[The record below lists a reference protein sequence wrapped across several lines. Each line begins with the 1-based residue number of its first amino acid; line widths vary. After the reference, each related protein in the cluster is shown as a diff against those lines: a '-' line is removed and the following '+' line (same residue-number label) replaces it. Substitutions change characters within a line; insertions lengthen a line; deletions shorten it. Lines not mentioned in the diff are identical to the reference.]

1 MYSSEVQPYLDKY
14 YNTLDKSKI
23 RELIQHATDGGKCVR
38 GFIVKHIIETL
49 TNKKKDDIPWQP
61 IVSVELIHSASIVI
75 DDLPCMDND
84 VYRRGKLSTFKQF
97 GNNEAILSSYYM
109 ISETIRIIFDGLDTN
124 NNNDSGNTLKIL
136 KKLIDE
142 WCELLGKNLVIGQYM
157 DLKGDAESYFNIK
170 FTQNNSINDYI
181 IKYKTC
187 SLFSFSFLIGAF
199 YSNKCD
205 DETIKDFKDMGL
217 HFGIMFQLM
226 DDYRDKDTDV
236 PYANYVLTKGLQS
249 AINKYN
255 ESKSILIILLQKYN
269 LFTNKFETLIKNI
282 DKLFV

>member
-1 MYSSEVQPYLDKY
+1 MYSDEVQPYLDKY
-14 YNTLDKSKI
+14 YVTLEKSKI
-23 RELIQHATDGGKCVR
+23 RELIEYSVNGGKCVR

-49 TNKKKDDIPWQP
+49 TGKKAESIPWQP
-61 IVSVELIHSASIVI
+61 IASVELIHAASIVI

-84 VYRRGKLSTFKQF
+84 TYRRGKLSTFKHF

-109 ISETIRIIFDGLDTN
+109 ISETLRIILDGLEDKE
-124 NNNDSGNTLKIL
+124 DIASLKMFIN
-136 KKLIDE
+136 E
-142 WCELLGKNLVIGQYM
+142 WCELLGKNLVVGQYL

-170 FTQNNSINDYI
+170 VSKAESINDYI

-199 YSNKCD
+199 FSGKAD
-205 DETIKDFKDMGL
+205 HESIKDFKEMGL
-217 HFGIMFQLM
+217 HFGMMFQIM

-236 PYANYVLTKGLQS
+236 PYANYVLSKGVEN
-249 AINKYN
+249 AIDKYK
-255 ESKSILIILLQKYN
+255 ESREAFCLLLQKYG
-269 LFTNKFETLIKNI
+269 LYTEKFTKLIQSI

>member
-1 MYSSEVQPYLDKY
+1 MYSAEVQPYLDIY

-49 TNKKKDDIPWQP
+49 TGKTPAEVPWQP
-61 IVSVELIHSASIVI
+61 IASVELIHSASIVI

-84 VYRRGKLSTFKQF
+84 TYRRGKLSTFKHF
-97 GNNEAILSSYYM
+97 GNNEAILSSYFM
-109 ISETIRIIFDGLDTN
+109 ISETLRIIIDGLDGTDN
-124 NNNDSGNTLKIL
+124 LSALKTLMN
-136 KKLIDE
+136 E
-142 WCELLGKNLVIGQYM
+142 WCELLGKNLVVGQFL

-170 FTQNNSINDYI
+170 FSQNDSVNDYI

-199 YSNKCD
+199 FSNRTD
-205 DETIKDFKDMGL
+205 PESIQDFKDMGL
-217 HFGIMFQLM
+217 HFGMMFQLM

-236 PYANYVLTKGLQS
+236 PYANYVLSKGLPK
-249 AINKYN
+249 AIEKYK
-255 ESKSILIILLQKYN
+255 ESRDNLSLLLKKHN
-269 LFTNKFETLIKNI
+269 LYTDKFVTLMLNI
-282 DKLFV
+282 DKLFVN

>member
-1 MYSSEVQPYLDKY
+1 MYSDEVQPYLDIY

-49 TNKKKDDIPWQP
+49 TGKTPKEVPWQP
-61 IVSVELIHSASIVI
+61 IASVELIHSASIVI

-84 VYRRGKLSTFKQF
+84 TYRRGKLSTFKHF
-97 GNNEAILSSYYM
+97 GNNEAILSSYFM
-109 ISETIRIIFDGLDTN
+109 ISETLRIIIDGLDGTDN
-124 NNNDSGNTLKIL
+124 LRALKTLMN
-136 KKLIDE
+136 E
-142 WCELLGKNLVIGQYM
+142 WCELLGKNLVVGQFL

-170 FTQNNSINDYI
+170 FSQNDSVNDYI

-199 YSNKCD
+199 FSD
-205 DETIKDFKDMGL
+205 RTDPDSIQDFKDMGL
-217 HFGIMFQLM
+217 HFGMMFQLM

-236 PYANYVLTKGLQS
+236 PYANYVLTKGLPK
-249 AINKYN
+249 AIEKYK
-255 ESKSILIILLQKYN
+255 ESRDNLSLLLKKYN
-269 LFTNKFETLIKNI
+269 LYTDKFVTLMLNI
-282 DKLFV
+282 DKLFVN

>member
-1 MYSSEVQPYLDKY
+1 MYSHEIQPYLDIY

-49 TNKKKDDIPWQP
+49 TNKTSAEVPWQP

-84 VYRRGKLSTFKQF
+84 TYRRGKLSTFKYF
-97 GNNEAILSSYYM
+97 GNNESILSSYFI
-109 ISETIRIIFDGLDTN
+109 ISETLRIIIDGLDKIDN
-124 NNNDSGNTLKIL
+124 LHMLKTIMN
-136 KKLIDE
+136 E
-142 WCELLGKNLVIGQYM
+142 WCELLGKNLVIGQFL

-170 FTQNNSINDYI
+170 FSENESVNDYI

-199 YSNKCD
+199 FSD
-205 DETIKDFKDMGL
+205 RTDSISIQDFKDMGL
-217 HFGIMFQLM
+217 HFGMMFQLM

-236 PYANYVLTKGLQS
+236 PYANYILSKGLPK
-249 AINKYN
+249 AIEKYK
-255 ESKSILIILLQKYN
+255 ESRDNLSLLLKKHN
-269 LFTNKFETLIKNI
+269 LYTDKFVTLMLNI
-282 DKLFV
+282 DKLFVN

>member
-1 MYSSEVQPYLDKY
+1 MYSDEVQPYLDIY

-49 TNKKKDDIPWQP
+49 TGKTSAEVPWQP
-61 IVSVELIHSASIVI
+61 IASVELIHSASIVI

-84 VYRRGKLSTFKQF
+84 TYRRGKLSTFKHF
-97 GNNEAILSSYYM
+97 GNNEAILSSYFM
-109 ISETIRIIFDGLDTN
+109 ISETLRIIIDGLDGSDN
-124 NNNDSGNTLKIL
+124 LRALKTLMN
-136 KKLIDE
+136 E
-142 WCELLGKNLVIGQYM
+142 WCELLGKNLVVGQFL

-170 FTQNNSINDYI
+170 FSQSESVNDYI

-199 YSNKCD
+199 FSD
-205 DETIKDFKDMGL
+205 RTDPESIQDFKDMGL
-217 HFGIMFQLM
+217 HFGMMFQLM

-236 PYANYVLTKGLQS
+236 PYANYVLTKGLS
-249 AINKYN
+249 KAIEKYK
-255 ESKSILIILLQKYN
+255 ESRDNLSLLLKKHN
-269 LFTNKFETLIKNI
+269 LYTDKFVTLMLNI
-282 DKLFV
+282 DKLFVN

>member
-1 MYSSEVQPYLDKY
+1 MYSDEVQPYLDIY

-49 TNKKKDDIPWQP
+49 TSKTPEEVPWQA
-61 IVSVELIHSASIVI
+61 IASVELIHSASIVI

-84 VYRRGKLSTFKQF
+84 TYRRGKLSTFKHF
-97 GNNEAILSSYYM
+97 GNNEAILSSYFM
-109 ISETIRIIFDGLDTN
+109 ISETLRIIIDGLDGTDN
-124 NNNDSGNTLKIL
+124 LRALKTLMN
-136 KKLIDE
+136 E
-142 WCELLGKNLVIGQYM
+142 WCELLGKNLVVGQFL

-170 FTQNNSINDYI
+170 FSQNESVNDYI

-199 YSNKCD
+199 FSD
-205 DETIKDFKDMGL
+205 RTDPESIQDFKDMGL
-217 HFGIMFQLM
+217 HFGMMFQLM

-236 PYANYVLTKGLQS
+236 PYANYVLTKGLPK
-249 AINKYN
+249 AIEKYK
-255 ESKSILIILLQKYN
+255 ESRDNLSLLLKKHN
-269 LFTNKFETLIKNI
+269 LYTDKFVTLMLNI
-282 DKLFV
+282 DKLFVN

>member
-1 MYSSEVQPYLDKY
+1 MYSEEVQPYLDIY

-49 TNKKKDDIPWQP
+49 TGKTPAEVPWQP
-61 IVSVELIHSASIVI
+61 IASVELIHSASIVI

-84 VYRRGKLSTFKQF
+84 TYRRGKLSTFKHF
-97 GNNEAILSSYYM
+97 GNNEAILSSYFM
-109 ISETIRIIFDGLDTN
+109 ISETLRIIIDGLDGTDN
-124 NNNDSGNTLKIL
+124 LSALKTLMN
-136 KKLIDE
+136 E
-142 WCELLGKNLVIGQYM
+142 WCELLGKNLVVGQFL

-170 FTQNNSINDYI
+170 FSQNDSVNDYI

-199 YSNKCD
+199 FSNRTD
-205 DETIKDFKDMGL
+205 PESIQDFKDMGL
-217 HFGIMFQLM
+217 HFGMMFQLM

-236 PYANYVLTKGLQS
+236 PYANYVLSKGLPK
-249 AINKYN
+249 AIEKYK
-255 ESKSILIILLQKYN
+255 ESRDNLSLLLKKHN
-269 LFTNKFETLIKNI
+269 LYTDKFVTLMLNI
-282 DKLFV
+282 DKLFVN

>member
-1 MYSSEVQPYLDKY
+1 MYSSEIQPYLEKY
-14 YNTLDKSKI
+14 YETFGKGKI
-23 RELIQHATDGGKCVR
+23 KDLIQHATDGGKCVR

-49 TNKKKDDIPWQP
+49 TNKELHDIPWQP

-84 VYRRGKLSTFKQF
+84 TYRRGKLSTFKQF

-109 ISETIRIIFDGLDTN
+109 ISETLRIIVDGLDSN
-124 NNNDSGNTLKIL
+124 GNISSM
-136 KKLIDE
+136 KKLMNE
-142 WCELLGKNLVIGQYM
+142 WCELLGKNLVIGQFL
-157 DLKGDAESYFNIK
+157 DLKGDAESYFNVKISK
-170 FTQNNSINDYI
+170 NDSINDYI

-187 SLFSFSFLIGAF
+187 SLFSFSFLMGAF
-199 YSNKCD
+199 FSNKTD
-205 DETIKDFKDMGL
+205 DETIEDFKEMGL
-217 HFGIMFQLM
+217 HFGMMFQLM

-236 PYANYVLTKGLQS
+236 PYANYVLTKGLAKS
-249 AINKYN
+249 VEKYK
-255 ESKSILIILLQKYN
+255 ESRDIFITLLQKHN